1 MTSTIG
7 STCPVRRLGGATPPA
22 ASRHLPGP
30 VLRRRFWL
38 CAPHWRLEPRGS
50 AVTFPAMSTLTEIE
64 EAIET
69 LPPSQVEQLAA
80 WLKVRRAGGNAGAD
94 DLAALAG
101 SWEEDPAFEAAVK
114 AFEQVDETVWR

>member
-1 MTSTIG
+1 
-7 STCPVRRLGGATPPA
+7 
-22 ASRHLPGP
+22 
-30 VLRRRFWL
+30 
-38 CAPHWRLEPRGS
+38 
-50 AVTFPAMSTLTEIE
+50 MSTLTEIE

-80 WLKVRRAGGNAGAD
+80 WLKERRAGGHAGAD

-114 AFEQVDETVWR
+114 AFEQVDEAVWR